1 MGVSGGDDFGG
12 SGCATMDVSLAMVIL
27 SMTSPVV
34 RVGGGDLQLY
44 VTTTTTTTQCSHS
57 SSKE

>member
-12 SGCATMDVSLAMVIL
+12 SCCATMDVSLAMVIL

-34 RVGGGDLQLY
+34 LVAVIY
-44 VTTTTTTTQCSHS
+44 NYT
-57 SSKE
+57 